1 MSALEII
8 WQQRAVF
15 ISGFSNTLVLF
26 VIAALIAFL
35 LGIGIV
41 LLFEGK
47 MNGPRRLL
55 RLLMDCMRMIPCL
68 IYAYLLYYGLPSLQ
82 IRLDA
87 WTAGCIALSTY
98 HAAYFA
104 EILRGAR
111 AELSPGQIEAARAHG
126 YRTVKMILRIILPQL
141 ILRSGPLLG
150 NQLII
155 CLKDTAFLAIITVA
169 ELTSAATAVQAEYF
183 IPMQSF
189 LFAIGLYWLAS
200 LVIES
205 GVRKMGRKASYR
217 GMTNE

>member
-1 MSALEII
+1 MNALDII

-15 ISGFSNTLVLF
+15 LAGFANTLLLF
-26 VIAALIAFL
+26 AIAASGAFVLGVCLVIL
-35 LGIGIV
+35 L
-41 LLFEGK
+41 EGK
-47 MNGPRRLL
+47 QNGPRRCL
-55 RLLMDCMRMIPCL
+55 RLLIDAMRMIPCL

-111 AELSPGQIEAARAHG
+111 AELSPGQFEAARAHG
-126 YRTVKMILRIILPQL
+126 YRTLKMVGRIILPQL

-155 CLKDTAFLAIITVA
+155 CLKDTAFLAIITVG

-183 IPMQSF
+183 IPLQAF
-189 LFAIGLYWLAS
+189 LFAIALYWLVS
-200 LVIES
+200 LLLEG
-205 GVRKMGRKASYR
+205 GVRKMGRKALSR
-217 GMTNE
+217 GMINE